1 MPREGRWGEAS
12 CPQLWCSFV
21 LLAWVNRFACHQC
34 KHRCRWYQWLLLVC
48 LFICIKPVTRKPQQ
62 AWEHPDQRAV
72 REPTAIV
79 LSELAA
85 EHYSIAY
92 HDMNL
97 PHPSHARTV
106 TSSAALEW
114 YLAALR
120 LHTRNETLVLKPTEA
135 RADVGPAAQPVLHSV
150 RGSEVSL
157 LGSSMHLT
165 QCTKT
170 RGRELSQSSTKSG
183 WMNILITGVL

>member
-1 MPREGRWGEAS
+1 
-12 CPQLWCSFV
+12 
-21 LLAWVNRFACHQC
+21 
-34 KHRCRWYQWLLLVC
+34 
-48 LFICIKPVTRKPQQ
+48 
-62 AWEHPDQRAV
+62 
-72 REPTAIV
+72 
-79 LSELAA
+79 
-85 EHYSIAY
+85 
-92 HDMNL
+92 MNL
-97 PHPSHARTV
+97 PHPLHARTV

-150 RGSEVSL
+150 RGSEVSR